1 MKKLI
6 LLIVGVL
13 ITTTVF
19 SQTTLKINNDTVM
32 CFSKKELNFIVK
44 DIVAKKYNDSILK
57 ETNNQL
63 HLYSINLNV
72 CENALDSTK
81 TTINE
86 YKKLVDI
93 YKEDSVVNVSKIK
106 LLNRNND
113 DLSII
118 INDKNR
124 VITKQEK
131 KIKVLR
137 KVNTVSISALI
148 IAVIIIVLL

>member
-13 ITTTVF
+13 VITTAF
-19 SQTTLKINNDTVM
+19 SQSILKINNDTVM
-32 CFSKKELNFIVK
+32 CFNKKELSLLVK

-63 HLYSINLNV
+63 YLYSTNLNTCV
-72 CENALDSTK
+72 NALDSTK
-81 TTINE
+81 LTINE
-86 YKKLVDI
+86 YKKLVDF
-93 YKEDSVVNVSKIK
+93 YKEDSTIQTSKIK

-113 DLSII
+113 DLYIM
-118 INDKNR
+118 INEKNR
-124 VITKQEK
+124 VIAKQEK
-131 KIKVLR
+131 KIKVLK
-137 KVNTVSISALI
+137 KVSTVSISALI

>member
-1 MKKLI
+1 
-6 LLIVGVL
+6 
-13 ITTTVF
+13 
-19 SQTTLKINNDTVM
+19 M
-32 CFSKKELNFIVK
+32 CFTKSELNFIVK

-63 HLYSINLNV
+63 YLYSINLNV

>member
-1 MKKLI
+1 M
-6 LLIVGVL
+6 IVGVL